1 MAERPTKIMVQLGTN
16 INCLLSYVATG
27 ASSGLSYGVKD
38 IASKEGKGLLA
49 TKTTTE
55 KKDKAKK
62 APSLAPPRRAP
73 WTKAGPDLRR
83 RAIRPLRGAVDG
95 GRGGSRPPSQA
106 AASPRR

>member
-1 MAERPTKIMVQLGTN
+1 MDQELQDPLWCNVCVCHSYWFFKLSSDQMAARPTKIMVQLGIN

-27 ASSGLSYGVKD
+27 ASSRLFDGVKR

-62 APSLAPPRRAP
+62 APSLAPPVLA
-73 WTKAGPDLRR
+73 
-83 RAIRPLRGAVDG
+83 
-95 GRGGSRPPSQA
+95 SR
-106 AASPRR
+106 